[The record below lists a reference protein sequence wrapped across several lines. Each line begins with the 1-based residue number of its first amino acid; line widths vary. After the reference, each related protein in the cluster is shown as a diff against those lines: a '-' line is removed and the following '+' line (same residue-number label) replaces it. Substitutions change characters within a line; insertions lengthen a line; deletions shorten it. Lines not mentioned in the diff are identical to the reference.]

1 MAPGPTGAP
10 SDAPP
15 QPGRRGNRWRHV
27 LGMAALFV
35 LALIVLGVEAST
47 APFEG
52 DEADYTA
59 TSRYFGYW
67 FQPGGLQREE
77 WDGNH
82 WTRTQ
87 PPLTR
92 YIIGSWLMARGHDL
106 ESLNQPY
113 VSTASSF
120 EVNRRKGR
128 VPTDDVLAAARQPMV
143 LLGAG
148 AVTLLY
154 PLGVLLS
161 GPLAGMVAVG
171 LALSSPFLRYTLVH
185 AWAEAPLACFM
196 LLAAVLAALAV
207 RRLVTREARLPGEP
221 TGRHWLWWGGA
232 LGLALGLASATKL
245 TGLVGAPL
253 LAAGVALV
261 LVWQRRALTAA
272 QVRGLLAAAA
282 WATVIMLLVIVAVNP
297 FLWRGPVVGLSSM
310 VAQRQREMAEQQEQ
324 WPEYAVLRVAERP
337 WLTAVGVT
345 RVGPWGEVVP
355 VAVPTGLGLG
365 LLGIIVSARRLRRQQ
380 AGDDPSSNGVHA
392 PNGDGAAILMLL
404 VWLAGYTAAIVAGLG
419 LNYPR
424 YFLPSMLLLIPFMG
438 AGAAFVVERALR
450 LWRGRAA
457 IPVAAR
463 EPHQSSVQPP
473 VQPQVPESA

>member
-1 MAPGPTGAP
+1 
-10 SDAPP
+10 
-15 QPGRRGNRWRHV
+15 
-27 LGMAALFV
+27 MAALFL
-35 LALIVLGVEAST
+35 LALVVLGAEAAA

-67 FQPGGLQREE
+67 LQPGGLQRSE

-92 YIIGSWLMARGHDL
+92 YIIGAWLMARGYDL

-148 AVTLLY
+148 ALTLLY
-154 PLGVLLS
+154 PLGVLLG
-161 GPLAGMVAVG
+161 GPLAGFVAVG

-185 AWAEAPLACFM
+185 AWAEAPLSCFM

-207 RRLVTREARLPGEP
+207 RQLISASEAGTRKLR
-221 TGRHWLWWGGA
+221 WLWWGGA

-253 LAAGVALV
+253 LVGGVAGV
-261 LVWQRRALTAA
+261 LVWQRRTLAAA
-272 QVRGLLAAAA
+272 QVRALLAL
-282 WATVIMLLVIVAVNP
+282 ATVAILVMLAVFVAVNP
-297 FLWRGPVVGLSSM
+297 FLWRGPLDGLASM

-324 WPEYAVLRVAERP
+324 WPEYAVVSVAERP
-337 WLTAVGVT
+337 WLTAIGVT
-345 RVGPWGEVVP
+345 RAGPWADLTP
-355 VAVPTGLGLG
+355 VAVPVGLGLG
-365 LLGIIVSARRLRRQQ
+365 LLGLVASMRRLRRRPAVVAQVSQ
-380 AGDDPSSNGVHA
+380 AADALTSHSAPA
-392 PNGDGAAILMLL
+392 PNGDGAAVVLLL
-404 VWLAGYTAAIVAGLG
+404 VWLAGYTAAIMVGLG

-424 YFLPSMLLLIPFMG
+424 YFLPSALLLIPFMG
-438 AGAAFVVERALR
+438 AGGALLADGVRHLLRA
-450 LWRGRAA
+450 RGRRLVPQHASA
-457 IPVAAR
+457 PPVA
-463 EPHQSSVQPP
+463 HPP
-473 VQPQVPESA
+473 VPESA